1 MLSKCQTPPGL
12 WLFLLIEPKPALLI
26 WRSPG
31 SMHHCQSTAV
41 LGEQRHVAFR
51 HIVRHA
57 AVAGRTDQAA
67 AVGEALVLGELVEDL
82 IGRAP
87 DLQLGEKIDEAV
99 EAVLPD
105 VLGVSPSCR
114 VEFGTGFL
122 PPETDA
128 QKALETMS
136 PSRDRRSQSR
146 KKSFRA
152 AVVRIEFIFKKRP
165 QQPP

>member
-31 SMHHCQSTAV
+31 SMHHRQSTAV

-57 AVAGRTDQAA
+57 AVAERTDQAA
-67 AVGEALVLGELVEDL
+67 AVGEALVLGELVE
-82 IGRAP
+82 
-87 DLQLGEKIDEAV
+87 
-99 EAVLPD
+99 
-105 VLGVSPSCR
+105 
-114 VEFGTGFL
+114 GTGFL

-136 PSRDRRSQSR
+136 PSRDRRSRSR